1 MSPKAPSPKVPGSK
15 KPYILRALYEWIV
28 DNGLTP
34 MIVIDATVKGVM
46 VPPQA
51 VKDERVVLNISPISV
66 FGLNIANEML
76 NLRASFSG
84 AQLGVSAPIQSI
96 VALYPREGIEHGL
109 VFGPENGEDAGATVE
124 PVQAAPRMRVVDSG
138 DSQVTAAEMT
148 SDDAIDSADAPPK
161 IRPTLRVVK

>member
-1 MSPKAPSPKVPGSK
+1 LSQKPPSSK

-51 VKDERVVLNISPISV
+51 IKDERIVLNISPISV

-84 AQLGVSAPIQSI
+84 SQLSVSAPIQS
-96 VALYPREGIEHGL
+96 VLALYPREGIEHGL
-109 VFGPENGEDAGATVE
+109 VFGPESDEDAS
-124 PVQAAPRMRVVDSG
+124 AAVPEAVKAPPRMRVVDSG
-138 DSQVTAAEMT
+138 ESQVAAQTEI
-148 SDDAIDSADAPPK
+148 DANEAIKSADAPPPK
-161 IRPTLRVVK
+161 TRPSLRVIK

>member
-1 MSPKAPSPKVPGSK
+1 LSQKPTSPKTPSSK

-34 MIVIDATVKGVM
+34 MIVIDTTVKGVM

-51 VKDERVVLNISPISV
+51 IKDERVVLNISPISV

-109 VFGPENGEDAGATVE
+109 VFGPESDEDAGAAAE

-138 DSQVTAAEMT
+138 DTQIAAELAT
-148 SDDAIDSADAPPK
+148 DASIDSDDAPPK
-161 IRPTLRVVK
+161 ARPTLRVVK